1 MRYGGR
7 DIALPNFYESTYFYI
22 VVINNMRFCIH
33 LSYLKLLQILCLIW
47 LS

>member
-1 MRYGGR
+1 MRDGGR

-22 VVINNMRFCIH
+22 VVFNSMRSCIH

-47 LS
+47 FS